1 MTTVMA
7 TAAKAGW
14 DWTNPSYS
22 GSEWVADLGRTL
34 VEHGDQ
40 GKRDR
45 LTRWAAHRTG
55 FRAMTRSLPFV
66 FMLSLGCTTV
76 TSSPMWVGGV
86 LAEGAPQRFAAEERR
101 PAAIA
106 LVASA
111 LAVMGPDDSASA
123 SKGHAG
129 KDNAEYSSPSETP
142 MLLGATTSVPEAP
155 GTAPAIARA
164 EPAIKGHH

>member
-1 MTTVMA
+1 MGPRLAWESSLARHPVAIGRQKMTPTWRRIA
-7 TAAKAGW
+7 TMQ
-14 DWTNPSYS
+14 
-22 GSEWVADLGRTL
+22 RT
-34 VEHGDQ
+34 
-40 GKRDR
+40 KS
-45 LTRWAAHRTG
+45 ASAI
-55 FRAMTRSLPFV
+55 
-66 FMLSLGCTTV
+66 
-76 TSSPMWVGGV
+76 VGG
-86 LAEGAPQRFAAEERR
+86 A
-101 PAAIA
+101 AAIA